1 MNYFSV
7 YGGIWVQVVYLVF
20 HFLECEE
27 TREQNAQID
36 SFRDMGALKKNHK
49 LVKVNISSLKGEK
62 CLRSK
67 GSIRT

>member
-36 SFRDMGALKKNHK
+36 SFRDMGALKTNHYVGK
-49 LVKVNISSLKGEK
+49 ANISYGQKVIAREVPPN
-62 CLRSK
+62 
-67 GSIRT
+67 I

>member
-36 SFRDMGALKKNHK
+36 SFRDMGALKKNH
-49 LVKVNISSLKGEK
+49 
-62 CLRSK
+62 
-67 GSIRT
+67 